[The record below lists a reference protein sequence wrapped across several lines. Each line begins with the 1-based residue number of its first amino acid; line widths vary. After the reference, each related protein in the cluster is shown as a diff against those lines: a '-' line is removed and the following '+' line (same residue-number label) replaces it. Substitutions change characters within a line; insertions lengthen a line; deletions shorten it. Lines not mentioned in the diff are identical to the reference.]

1 MLTEETEHPD
11 EGEEYATH
19 PRFRGTDPRLH
30 AAGKKGAARS
40 SQSRG
45 AVTPERREQLRAAG
59 RKGAATRKRQAAERR
74 EAERH
79 KRMRGGEEF
88 GEEGAYEDEEE
99 GEPGDEEELGEEA
112 YEEPQR
118 GRTTHEKLHLAG
130 KKGAARSS
138 QSQGRIPAERMEVF
152 RQAGRK
158 GGHRV
163 QELAHA
169 VRAGAGGQAADTY
182 ERLRLA
188 GKRGAELSSQSQGR
202 IPPERMEVFRQAGRK
217 GGHRVQELA
226 HAVRAGAGGQ
236 AADTYERLRLAG
248 KRGAELSSQS
258 QGRIPPERMEVFR
271 QAGRK
276 GGLTTQRRAHLGRDA
291 AEGEDV
297 GDVPQEELER
307 AQETYRRVQQGQRKG
322 GLARGGRG
330 SSGARALTGA
340 RTRRDEDTRLVDE
353 ELRIE
358 QEDYEYEPEEE
369 DEDEEEEDM
378 EGLEEGMHTRSGA
391 HFGGREVAA
400 H

>member
-169 VRAGAGGQAADTY
+169 GRAGAGGQAADTY
-182 ERLRLA
+182 ERLRQA
-188 GKRGAELSSQSQGR
+188 GKKGAAR
-202 IPPERMEVFRQAGRK
+202 
-217 GGHRVQELA
+217 
-226 HAVRAGAGGQ
+226 
-236 AADTYERLRLAG
+236 
-248 KRGAELSSQS
+248 SSQS